1 MMAGLSQADSAEEAE
16 QCLWTALLPPEAVT
30 VSALPSRTGVAVVG
44 GGYTGLAA
52 ARALAKAGR
61 DVTLIERATV
71 GWGASSRNGGFVLPG
86 FKAELPEIAGRY
98 GAEAARALFQ
108 LSLDAVEFVE
118 RLVGE
123 EGIAC
128 DFHRPGWISL
138 AARPAH
144 LSALADAGR
153 QLEAL
158 CGYST
163 VVLDARAIRDE
174 IGSTRFHGGL
184 LDQGAAALQPA
195 AYVAGL
201 AAAARRA
208 GARVVE
214 GTGVLTIAGRSGGF
228 RLETTRGPIAAEEVL
243 VATDG
248 YGGRELPALAR
259 RVVPVGSYIIA
270 TPPLDEE
277 VARRL
282 IPRGRVLSDTRRLLN
297 YFRLSPDRR
306 LVFGGRARFLPGRL
320 EGSAALLITQMH
332 EIYPEL
338 RGTPIEYAWGG
349 HLGFTRDGLPHVGR
363 LDGVHYAVGYCG
375 HGVALAS
382 WLGHGM
388 GEALAGKRP
397 MPELPGG
404 GFGPIPGYY
413 GTPWFLPLVGA
424 WYRLRDALD

>member
-1 MMAGLSQADSAEEAE
+1 MPGLSQAGAADEAE
-16 QCLWTALLPPEAVT
+16 RCLWTALLPPVRATVT
-30 VSALPSRTGVAVVG
+30 ALPSRTGVVVVG

-52 ARALAKAGR
+52 ARALARAGN
-61 DVTLIERATV
+61 DVTLIERRTV

-86 FKAELPEIAGRY
+86 FKAELPEIAARY
-98 GAEAARALFQ
+98 GAGVARSLFQ
-108 LSLDAVEFVE
+108 LSLDALEFVE
-118 RLVGE
+118 GLVRE

-144 LSALADAGR
+144 LSALADSAR
-153 QLEAL
+153 QLESL
-158 CGYST
+158 CGYPT
-163 VVLDARAIRDE
+163 VVLDGAAIRDE
-174 IGSTRFHGGL
+174 IGSTRFYGGL
-184 LDQGAAALQPA
+184 LDPGAAALQPA
-195 AYVAGL
+195 TYVAGL

-214 GTGVLTIAGRSGGF
+214 DTGVLTISGRPGGF
-228 RLETTRGPIAAEEVL
+228 RLETTRGPVTAEEVL

-248 YGGRELPALAR
+248 YGGRESPALSR

-270 TPPLDEE
+270 TPPLDEP

-320 EGSAALLITQMH
+320 EGSAALLIRQMH
-332 EIYPEL
+332 EVYPEL
-338 RGTPIEYAWGG
+338 EGTPIEYAWGG
-349 HLGFTRDGLPHVGR
+349 HLGFTRDGLPHAGR
-363 LDGVHYAVGYCG
+363 LDGIHYAVGYCG

-382 WLGHGM
+382 WLGHAM

-397 MPELPGG
+397 MPELPGS

-424 WYRLRDALD
+424 WYRFRDALD